1 MPSLCLFPL
10 SLPRRSLHESVSQQK
25 KKSWRSVSLLI
36 KYIWLSLEKKLSPTT
51 KLMSVFLCSS
61 KVLFFQKARIQH
73 KFQTNQVFKV
83 LLSMINNFFNLF
95 ESWSL
100 TLKILPCSPVDT
112 SLLPASCLTW
122 AHILHRTGMQL
133 LKQHRDLCWHPGL
146 VVTPSLPLQISLQPL
161 IQQLKELLIT
171 TPAVDTSAPAQ
182 LLSLVSSRAG
192 DRLCSPTLE
201 QSIDSPWILE

>member
-100 TLKILPCSPVDT
+100 TLKILPCSPVELSHLSSHSAQNRDAAPEKAQRP
-112 SLLPASCLTW
+112 LLTPRSC
-122 AHILHRTGMQL
+122 
-133 LKQHRDLCWHPGL
+133 CHPL
-146 VVTPSLPLQISLQPL
+146 PSTP
-161 IQQLKELLIT
+161 
-171 TPAVDTSAPAQ
+171 D
-182 LLSLVSSRAG
+182 
-192 DRLCSPTLE
+192 
-201 QSIDSPWILE
+201 